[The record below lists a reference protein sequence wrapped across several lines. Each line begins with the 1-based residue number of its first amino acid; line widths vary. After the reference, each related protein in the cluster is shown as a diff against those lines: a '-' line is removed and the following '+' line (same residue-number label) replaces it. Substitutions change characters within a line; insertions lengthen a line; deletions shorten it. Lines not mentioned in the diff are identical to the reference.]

1 MSSGPKYGHLTGDG
15 NSGRRMALTAGEYFN
30 EKGGH
35 FVARG
40 SGGAASLATSASSY
54 LIGWAEVGKLTG
66 YGSNYFSAV
75 STSDAFVI
83 EAGAEDTYRVPAKNA
98 VTAAQIGY
106 RFKITTSGSTTTLIQ
121 KIDNDGT
128 DYPIGQLLV
137 VDVDTEDIANQTLQV
152 KLLGAKA
159 AS

>member
-15 NSGRRMALTAGEYFN
+15 NSGRRMALTNGEYFN

-35 FVARG
+35 FVKRG
-40 SGGAASLATSASSY
+40 SAGAASLATSSSDY

-66 YGSNYFSAV
+66 YGANYFSAV
-75 STSDAFVI
+75 TTSDAFVI

-106 RFKITTSGSTTTLIQ
+106 RFNVTYTGSTTTLIQ
-121 KIDNDGT
+121 QVDNDGT
-128 DYPIGQLLV
+128 DYATGQLFV
-137 VDVDTEDIANQTLQV
+137 VGVDTEDVANQTLQV
-152 KLLGAKA
+152 KLLAAKA